1 MKAIAVEVHYNAY
14 NRCHAMTLLLLVL
27 YQMPCYDTAL
37 TGTCIILDTV
47 LCHCSC

>member
-27 YQMPCYDTAL
+27 YQMPCYDTAR
-37 TGTCIILDTV
+37 TGIILDAMLLLLLV
-47 LCHCSC
+47 LY